1 MLLTALQ
8 LLQVIV
14 RIILKPTILIIK
26 LNSKEGHSLELEA
39 NYNENDDPENAVYTN
54 LNRDSKSLINSFTN
68 DVTTLGKNSIINL
81 DYVNPLTETTK
92 LELGLE
98 ARDESTANNLF
109 RDNAYSSDFTYDR
122 TIYSAYA
129 TLGKQWK
136 KWSFQAGTSRTI
148 QC

>member
-1 MLLTALQ
+1 MQ
-8 LLQVIV
+8 F
-14 RIILKPTILIIK
+14 
-26 LNSKEGHSLELEA
+26 
-39 NYNENDDPENAVYTN
+39 YTN

-98 ARDESTANNLF
+98 ARDESTANLF

-122 TIYSAYA
+122 TIYWL
-129 TLGKQWK
+129 TQPLVNNGKNGVFK
-136 KWSFQAGTSRTI
+136 EHV
-148 QC
+148 

>member
-1 MLLTALQ
+1 
-8 LLQVIV
+8 VIV

-98 ARDESTANNLF
+98 AR
-109 RDNAYSSDFTYDR
+109 
-122 TIYSAYA
+122 
-129 TLGKQWK
+129 
-136 KWSFQAGTSRTI
+136 
-148 QC
+148 